1 MQIFM
6 LFSLICRNN
15 TKRMQFKTDETDPSV
30 LYKLL
35 TGTIIPRPIGWIS
48 SIDKEGINNLAPF
61 SYFNMV
67 SHDPPCVMFSTA
79 RDKNKNKDTLNNVLS
94 NGEFVV
100 NLATLDTVEAMNA
113 TSATVPS
120 DVDEFE
126 LTNLTPIDSVFIKP
140 KRVKESPI
148 HLECEMIHHYFI
160 DNNEGGGACIVI
172 GKIKTIHIDDAV
184 LMENYRI
191 NLDVYKPVARLAGS
205 NYSALGEL
213 FSIKRV

>member
-1 MQIFM
+1 
-6 LFSLICRNN
+6 
-15 TKRMQFKTDETDPSV
+15 MQFNTDETDSTV

-48 SIDKEGINNLAPF
+48 TIDKDGINNLAPF

-113 TSATVPS
+113 SSASVSS

-126 LTNLTPIDSVFIKP
+126 MTKLTPIDSVFIKP

-148 HLECEMIHHYFI
+148 HFECEMIHHYFM
-160 DNNEGGGACIVI
+160 DNNDGGGACIVI
-172 GKIKTIHIDDAV
+172 GKIKTIHIDDAI
-184 LMENYRI
+184 LMENNRI

-205 NYSALGEL
+205 NYSTLGEL
-213 FSIKRV
+213 FSIKRA

>member
-1 MQIFM
+1 
-6 LFSLICRNN
+6 
-15 TKRMQFKTDETDPSV
+15 MQFNTNETDPSV

-35 TGTIIPRPIGWIS
+35 TGSIIPRPIGWIS
-48 SIDKEGINNLAPF
+48 TIDKDGINNLAPF
-61 SYFNMV
+61 SYFNMI
-67 SHDPPCVMFSTA
+67 SSDPPCVMFSTR
-79 RDKNKNKDTLNNVLS
+79 RDNNQYKDTLNNVLH

-100 NLATLDTVEAMNA
+100 NLVTMDVVEQMNA
-113 TSATVPS
+113 TSASVPS

-148 HLECEMIHHYFI
+148 HFECEMIHHYFM

-172 GKIKTIHIDDAV
+172 GKIKTIHIDAAI
-184 LMENYRI
+184 LMENNRI

-205 NYSALGEL
+205 NYSTLGEL
-213 FSIKRV
+213 FSIKRA

>member
-1 MQIFM
+1 
-6 LFSLICRNN
+6 
-15 TKRMQFKTDETDPSV
+15 MQFHTEKTDPSV

-48 SIDKEGINNLAPF
+48 TVDSKGVNNLAPF

-67 SHDPPCVMFSTA
+67 SHNPPCVMFSTA
-79 RDKNKNKDTLNNVLS
+79 RDNNKNKDTLNNVLQ
-94 NGEFVV
+94 NGQFVV
-100 NLATLDTVEAMNA
+100 NLVTLEVVEQMNA
-113 TSATVPS
+113 TAEAVPS

-126 LTNLTPIDSVFIKP
+126 LTNLTPIDSVTIQP

-148 HLECEMIHHYFI
+148 HFECEMIHHYFM

-172 GKIKTIHIDDAV
+172 GKIKLIHIDNSI

-191 NLDVYKPVARLAGS
+191 NLDVFKPVARLAGS
-205 NYSALGEL
+205 NYSTLGEL
-213 FSIKRV
+213 FSIKRS